1 MGHERH
7 ALFEEPGPMDEPT
20 VPGAPLRLRS
30 ILLWQTFAVVCGI
43 GVQVTVARGA
53 PVSLFLGAFL
63 MTGSL
68 VLSQQA
74 LRFATRSKKRPFL
87 AMFFFFLKLALFLG
101 LAIFGLSGQLLG
113 AMSFAAGA
121 TTLPMA
127 IVADTCYPL
136 GRQ

>member
-1 MGHERH
+1 MI
-7 ALFEEPGPMDEPT
+7 PDEPM

-30 ILLWQTFAVVCGI
+30 ILLWQTVAIGCGI
-43 GVQVTVARGA
+43 GVQVYLDRGA
-53 PVSLFLGAFL
+53 PFSVFLGAFL
-63 MTGSL
+63 MSGSL
-68 VLSQQA
+68 VLSRLA
-74 LRFATRSKKRPFL
+74 FRYATQKKKRPFL

-127 IVADTCYPL
+127 IVADACYPI